1 MHHVRSAVTPSCIK
15 PQGPHACRAHI
26 LSKKVSPR
34 AFVDQPH
41 KKGQA
46 AGEVGIE
53 GTAIEA
59 PVEVRFAEQQVA
71 CDAISVK

>member
-1 MHHVRSAVTPSCIK
+1 MLCLQQT
-15 PQGPHACRAHI
+15 GACCWRRAQI

-34 AFVDQPH
+34 AFAEQPN

-59 PVEVRFAEQQVA
+59 PVDVCPKFVA
-71 CDAISVK
+71 PSC